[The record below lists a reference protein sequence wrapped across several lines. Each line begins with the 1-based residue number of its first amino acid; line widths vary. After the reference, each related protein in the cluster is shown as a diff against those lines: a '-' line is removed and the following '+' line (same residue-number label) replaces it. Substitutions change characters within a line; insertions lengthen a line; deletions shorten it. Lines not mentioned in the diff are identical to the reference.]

1 MKKIITLFACVAMLC
16 ACGSKPQP
24 TEESK
29 SLPASSL
36 VFKGKHAKLFKLAE
50 DSYSVLLVKV
60 DDDWQVRVKMT
71 IVNQTPFSQIKDCK
85 NYERE
90 IKGPYGELLNSSDV
104 ELETL
109 DMNRSDWNDLIQ
121 EDEQSQAT
129 ISGKTWGY
137 KHMGYEKAKELF
149 DKTVAVQISGLELE
163 PAKKKSD
170 KLIDDETQEAIDD
183 MKDLL
188 KTEGEMLNALKDL
201 F

>member
-1 MKKIITLFACVAMLC
+1 MRGAPLRVRLFSGTDRRLQNITCL
-16 ACGSKPQP
+16 QP
-24 TEESK
+24 V
-29 SLPASSL
+29 L
-36 VFKGKHAKLFKLAE
+36 KGKHAKLFKLAE

-71 IVNQTPFSQIKDCK
+71 IVNQTPFTQIKDYK
-85 NYERE
+85 NYERD
-90 IKGPYGELLNSSDV
+90 IKEPYAELLNSSDV

-109 DMNRSDWNDLIQ
+109 DMSRSDWNDLIQ
-121 EDEQSQAT
+121 EDEESQAT

-137 KHMGYEKAKELF
+137 KHMGYEKAKDLF

-163 PAKKKSD
+163 PVKKKSN
-170 KLIDDETQEAIDD
+170 KLIDDETQDAIDD

>member
-24 TEESK
+24 PEESK

-36 VFKGKHAKLFKLAE
+36 VLKGKHAKLFKLAE

-71 IVNQTPFSQIKDCK
+71 IVNQTPFTQIKDCK